1 MAEILCLCA
10 HPDRAHSRVSAR
22 LMDSLAATPFPP
34 GRLELRDLYRLYP
47 DYAID
52 IEAEQQALAQARLV
66 IWLHPIHWYGMPALM
81 KLWLDE
87 VFSYGWA
94 YGPGGHALQGKDLWL
109 LLSTGGA
116 EAAYSPQGHHR
127 HAFQDFLLPYE
138 QTARLCGLRLLPPQV
153 LHGAHRADDDT
164 IAQHVRDAVQH
175 LLNYP
180 HWCGTQSAEQEELP
194 AGERPAEAQA

>member
-22 LMDSLAATPFPP
+22 LMDVLDATAFPP
-34 GRLELRDLYRLYP
+34 GKLALRDLYRLYP

-52 IEAEQQALAQARLV
+52 VEAEQRALEAARLV
-66 IWLHPIHWYGMPALM
+66 VWLHPIHWYGMPALM

-109 LLSTGGA
+109 LLSTGGT
-116 EAAYSPQGHHR
+116 ESAYSPQGHHR
-127 HAFQDFLLPYE
+127 HAFEDFLLPYR

-153 LHGAHRADDDT
+153 LHGAHHASDAT
-164 IAQHVRDAVQH
+164 IAQHVHEAVRH
-175 LLNYP
+175 LHHYP
-180 HWCGTQSAEQEELP
+180 DWCGSQRAEQDEVP
-194 AGERPAEAQA
+194 AGERPVEQQP

>member
-22 LMDSLAATPFPP
+22 LADALTATPVPP
-34 GRLELRDLYRLYP
+34 GRLEVRDLYRLYP

-52 IEAEQQALAQARLV
+52 VEAEQQALAQARLV
-66 IWLHPIHWYGMPALM
+66 VWLHPIHWYGMPALM

-109 LLSTGGA
+109 LLSTGGS
-116 EAAYSPQGHHR
+116 EAAYSPEGHHR
-127 HAFQDFLLPYE
+127 HPFQDFLLPYD
-138 QTARLCGLRLLPPQV
+138 QTARLCGLRLLPPMV
-153 LHGAHRADDDT
+153 LHGAHRADDET
-164 IAQHVRDAVQH
+164 IAQHVQDARQH

-180 HWCGTQSAEQEELP
+180 HWCGAARAEQDELP
-194 AGERPAEAQA
+194 AGERPTEAQA